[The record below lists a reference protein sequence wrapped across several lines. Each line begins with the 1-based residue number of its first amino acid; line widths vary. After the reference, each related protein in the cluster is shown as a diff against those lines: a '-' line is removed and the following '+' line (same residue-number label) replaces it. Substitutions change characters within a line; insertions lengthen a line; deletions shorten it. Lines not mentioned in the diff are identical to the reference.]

1 MKKSERVFPDTNI
14 VLRYLLRDNAE
25 QFAAAETF
33 FEQVRG
39 GNKRAV
45 ILESVLV
52 ECLYVLTKFYGVPR
66 SDASFP
72 LTELVRYKG
81 IDNEDAEAL
90 TDALKLFA
98 ESRLDPVDC
107 ILAARHMR
115 GEGEVFTYDRELQSA
130 ASKTKRP
137 GSARR

>member
-14 VLRYLLRDNAE
+14 VLRYLLHDNAE

-33 FEQVRG
+33 FEQVRN

-52 ECLYVLTKFYGVPR
+52 ECLYVLTKFYKVPR

-72 LTELVRYKG
+72 LAELLRYKG
-81 IDNEDAEAL
+81 IDNEDTDAL
-90 TDALKLFA
+90 VGALKLFA
-98 ESRLDPVDC
+98 ETSLDPVDC

-115 GEGEVFTYDRELQSA
+115 GEGEVFTYDRELQNT
-130 ASKTKRP
+130 ASKMKRP
-137 GSARR
+137 RAPRR